1 MKIMKSKLSIYRRKK
16 NHDTINFDWLMK
28 TKWVMIPFWLANKKE
43 MIQDA
48 FWLVDRKTLNEK
60 KNLKVPRVLLL
71 IDVCFY
77 II

>member
-1 MKIMKSKLSIYRRKK
+1 MTQSILIGSWKLNES
-16 NHDTINFDWLMK
+16 WSQ
-28 TKWVMIPFWLANKKE
+28 FWLANKKE

-60 KNLKVPRVLLL
+60 KNLKVPHVLLL